1 MSTFNKEIFS
11 QLLFIRQKEKVLSVR
26 KAAKEIGISAST
38 LSRLNNQQII
48 PDLETFYLCV
58 KWIGMEMEFFF
69 IEPQGVNK
77 KNS

>member
-1 MSTFNKEIFS
+1 MNNFNK
-11 QLLFIRQKEKVLSVR
+11 QLFAEKLLAKQKENQLSVR
-26 KAAKEIGISAST
+26 KTAKKIGISAST

-69 IEPQGVNK
+69 K
-77 KNS
+77 

>member
-1 MSTFNKEIFS
+1 MNFNKELFAEY
-11 QLLFIRQKEKVLSVR
+11 LLLWQKDGKLSVR

-58 KWIGMEMEFFF
+58 KWIGMEMDFFF
-69 IEPQGVNK
+69 NK
-77 KNS
+77 Q

>member
-1 MSTFNKEIFS
+1 MNNFNKKLFADK
-11 QLLFIRQKEKVLSVR
+11 LLSKQKENKLSVR

-58 KWIGMEMEFFF
+58 KWIGMEMEVFS
-69 IEPQGVNK
+69 NK
-77 KNS
+77 Q

>member
-1 MSTFNKEIFS
+1 MSIFNKGLFAE
-11 QLLFIRQKEKVLSVR
+11 QLLVRQKENQLSVR

-58 KWIGMEMEFFF
+58 KWIGMEMDFFF
-69 IEPQGVNK
+69 NK
-77 KNS
+77 TKL

>member
-1 MSTFNKEIFS
+1 MNSFKKQIFAEK
-11 QLLFIRQKEKVLSVR
+11 LIVRQKEERLSLR

-58 KWIGMEMEFFF
+58 KWLGIEMDFFF
-69 IEPQGVNK
+69 NK
-77 KNS
+77 TKL

>member
-1 MSTFNKEIFS
+1 MSIFNK
-11 QLLFIRQKEKVLSVR
+11 QLFAEYLLLWQKDGKLSVR

-58 KWIGMEMEFFF
+58 KWLGIEMEFFF
-69 IEPQGVNK
+69 NK
-77 KNS
+77 